1 MKSKSPFAKKSPLKV
16 QVYGGDTYESPD
28 TVITKTVGEQVGKAI
43 TGIADDAADYM
54 DLKGKLAYDKKNPK
68 TESKTRGGNTTNIY
82 NYGKEDKLD
91 SDSTRTEISEKQG
104 GGGFSGQ
111 SAKDLLGRKLTSEE
125 SKWKDKEVK
134 RLGGV
139 QQYRDY
145 YKIGEEKDKFHTRTT
160 SKYKNDKKIFS
171 TTQDLLKNPI
181 SMKGSPNKLI
191 GDTVDPYGQINPG
204 AVPTNQAKNDL
215 GAQPIISADGSQP
228 SARDIDV
235 SAISN
240 PYASPG
246 ADFNPSSKIKAQDIF
261 GSPMQRQGL
270 MNVGSPAHDKGHPN
284 DYEGHT
290 HRKKGASYK
299 EGDYMDETDME
310 TSYPKLHTQ
319 DVGEIKRD
327 KKSQFMVSKN
337 EDYNPTKID
346 TIRPLK
352 GKEFKM
358 GWGDAERN
366 ISTNP
371 KYKKSK

>member
-1 MKSKSPFAKKSPLKV
+1 MKSKSPFANKSPL
-16 QVYGGDTYESPD
+16 
-28 TVITKTVGEQVGKAI
+28 
-43 TGIADDAADYM
+43 
-54 DLKGKLAYDKKNPK
+54 LAYKSDMRGNYANPK
-68 TESKTRGGNTTNIY
+68 Y
-82 NYGKEDKLD
+82 VKEEL
-91 SDSTRTEISEKQG
+91 
-104 GGGFSGQ
+104 
-111 SAKDLLGRKLTSEE
+111 
-125 SKWKDKEVK
+125 V
-134 RLGGV
+134 GV
-139 QQYRDY
+139 
-145 YKIGEEKDKFHTRTT
+145 KIGEALTKAGTDIFSGLTTKPKSESSDGSGRGNTSVTNITNNYGSKDKLGKSSSSGKGIRSGEKTSTITTGGKSYRQAYSEAGLPGETYSQYVNRAEKWHKDNPGNRPSSTTTTT
-160 SKYKNDKKIFS
+160 SSSFREDFNIENGV
-171 TTQDLLKNPI
+171 TVAAAQ
-181 SMKGSPNKLI
+181 MKGSPNKLI
-191 GDTVDPYGQINPG
+191 GDTMDPYGQINPG
-204 AVPTNQAKNDL
+204 AVPPNQAQNDL

-228 SARDIDV
+228 SARAIDMA
-235 SAISN
+235 AIEN
-240 PYASPG
+240 PYATPG
-246 ADFNPSSKIKAQDIF
+246 TDFNPQSKMKAESIF

-270 MNVGSPAHDKGHPN
+270 MNLGTPLHDKGHAN

-290 HRKKGASYK
+290 HRKKGGSYK

-337 EDYNPTKID
+337 EDYSPTKID

>member
-1 MKSKSPFAKKSPLKV
+1 MKSKSPFAIKSPLRV

-43 TGIADDAADYM
+43 TGLADNASKYM

-68 TESKTRGGNTTNIY
+68 TKSNNRTSSGDTNIT
-82 NYGKEDKLD
+82 NYFGSETNPNDNSNESSSSSTSRKIIKEVLPYEGGYQGKKMSEDKWNSLSVEQKRKMNANVGANEEGIIGHD
-91 SDSTRTEISEKQG
+91 GYRILEINKKNNNVASS
-104 GGGFSGQ
+104 SG
-111 SAKDLLGRKLTSEE
+111 AN
-125 SKWKDKEVK
+125 
-134 RLGGV
+134 
-139 QQYRDY
+139 
-145 YKIGEEKDKFHTRTT
+145 F
-160 SKYKNDKKIFS
+160 N
-171 TTQDLLKNPI
+171 
-181 SMKGSPNKLI
+181 GSPNKLI
-191 GDTVDPYGQINPG
+191 GDTMDLYGQINPG
-204 AVPTNQAKNDL
+204 AVPPNQAQNDL
-215 GAQPIISADGSQP
+215 GAQPIIEAQGSQP
-228 SARDIDV
+228 SARAIDMA
-235 SAISN
+235 AIEN
-240 PYASPG
+240 PYATPG
-246 ADFNPSSKIKAQDIF
+246 ADFNPQSKMKAESIF

-270 MNVGSPAHDKGHPN
+270 MNLGTPLHDKGHAN

-290 HRKKGASYK
+290 HRKKGGSYK

-310 TSYPKLHTQ
+310 TSYPKLYTQ

-337 EDYNPTKID
+337 EDYSPTKID

>member
-1 MKSKSPFAKKSPLKV
+1 MKSKSPFAIKSPLRV

-28 TVITKTVGEQVGKAI
+28 TVITKTVGEQVGTAI
-43 TGIADDAADYM
+43 TGLSENATKYM
-54 DLKGKLAYDKKNPK
+54 DDYKKPEPREKAEIASSIKSDRGQVPERGFASAGKLSTK
-68 TESKTRGGNTTNIY
+68 TSNKIQYIKTGGISEAEAWEKRDREIYPEDSRDQFNKDMRADPSYGKGGNTV
-82 NYGKEDKLD
+82 
-91 SDSTRTEISEKQG
+91 KQN
-104 GGGFSGQ
+104 
-111 SAKDLLGRKLTSEE
+111 LTST
-125 SKWKDKEVK
+125 SIYGDG
-134 RLGGV
+134 RLIS
-139 QQYRDY
+139 QTPYSP
-145 YKIGEEKDKFHTRTT
+145 T
-160 SKYKNDKKIFS
+160 
-171 TTQDLLKNPI
+171 

-191 GDTVDPYGQINPG
+191 GDTMDPYGQPQRGNRDFTFNENEIAPG
-204 AVPTNQAKNDL
+204 TL
-215 GAQPIISADGSQP
+215 GSQ
-228 SARDIDV
+228 
-235 SAISN
+235 
-240 PYASPG
+240 ASVG
-246 ADFNPSSKIKAQDIF
+246 VQKEIF
-261 GSPMQRQGL
+261 GGGQAQTAAEQLAAEQLQTPL
-270 MNVGSPAHDKGHPN
+270 YDKGHAN

-290 HRKKGASYK
+290 HRKKGGSYK

-337 EDYNPTKID
+337 EDYSPTKID